1 MGTEHILMFI
11 GTMLFSIIG
20 YFLKITMD
28 DLRKVK
34 DMTIQTKSELDIL
47 KNDHTNK
54 YEKLTEKVDDIR
66 EDIKEVKELIKNIG
80 K

>member
-28 DLRKVK
+28 DLRGVK